1 MSAPHDAEPDIISP
15 EQARQILEAA
25 ITERLG
31 PHWRDEEKGWSL
43 VSGHD
48 YMARLTR
55 GDTNIDFYVDL
66 LGSVTV
72 KESEI
77 SAAQQNGRLV
87 AWALLL
93 GSLVIAAVIA
103 WLAGY
108 L

>member
-1 MSAPHDAEPDIISP
+1 LSAPQNAEPDIIRP

-31 PHWRDEEKGWSL
+31 PHWRDEETGWSL

-55 GDTNIDFYVDL
+55 GEKNVDFYVDL

-72 KESEI
+72 TESEI
-77 SAAQQNGRLV
+77 NAAQQNGRLI

-93 GSLVIAAVIA
+93 GSLLVAALVA

>member
-1 MSAPHDAEPDIISP
+1 MSASHDAEPDIISP

-55 GDTNIDFYVDL
+55 GDTNIDF
-66 LGSVTV
+66 GS
-72 KESEI
+72 SGAARRQRLA
-77 SAAQQNGRLV
+77 AAQP
-87 AWALLL
+87 
-93 GSLVIAAVIA
+93 
-103 WLAGY
+103 AG
-108 L
+108 